1 MVEKIFIYV
10 GSKNAILKAFSTI
23 FKIECY
29 MFLFS
34 FSSFATSL
42 LLRGLGF
49 EVKERVLEV
58 TSYAALF
65 FAAIAISSCY
75 LWLLYVYFN
84 CTLPENRRKNGCCER
99 CGYNL
104 NGVGNECPECGS
116 KRF

>member
-65 FAAIAISSCY
+65 LQQLQF
-75 LWLLYVYFN
+75 LLV
-84 CTLPENRRKNGCCER
+84 T
-99 CGYNL
+99 CGFYMYIL
-104 NGVGNECPECGS
+104 IVHCQKIEE
-116 KRF
+116 KMVVVKDVDII